1 MSYGTVSVGTQHAA
15 EAGKPI
21 NLLTTSELGA
31 DINVSFAVCETG
43 GTAYA

>member
-1 MSYGTVSVGTQHAA
+1 MSYGTVSVGTQHAT

-31 DINVSFAVCETG
+31 DINAVCETG